1 VKPSITPS
9 MRTAVSELFLQHLWI
24 VYPGNE
30 IYPVAQNI
38 TVVPLKNLEAIQEQ
52 LK

>member
-1 VKPSITPS
+1 
-9 MRTAVSELFLQHLWI
+9 MRTAVSELSLQHIWI

-38 TVVPLKNLEAIQEQ
+38 TVIPLKNLETIREE